1 MGVVSWNEINRHFIN
16 AYCEAARAEVD
27 MRAATNALESLREA
41 VFSIP
46 AGASI
51 YNVWATFDKHI
62 GVADLDRFMPVLV
75 RLREEFKKIA
85 LEREIFRLNRE
96 RRGGEQEGSQAWLE
110 AYAETFNNYGWRTRF
125 ALDITRECLRS
136 SPFPDWSLN
145 RILQAVDLVNQ
156 GRWAETYDWFCLLMD
171 QDLPAH
177 MRARMAAT
185 AAEIQLYH
193 FLQPTKARQLLEKG
207 DALDK
212 DEHRLKVAWG
222 EYWMQVGEGEKARQI
237 FESLLS
243 QSPDLADGFV
253 NLGDYYDGLGE
264 TKLAEDYY
272 NQAVGNA
279 PGMVA
284 GYRRL
289 MNFYGKPSTL
299 KDQMERLQPL
309 LKRTLALDE
318 DQAYS
323 WVSLGLLYKD
333 SLLFDQ
339 ARQYFERAIRED
351 QKSVIANIWLG
362 YNYLAEADVTEN
374 NPERKKVLFDQA
386 RLAFA
391 RVVELAPNAID
402 GHWGF
407 MRLAHQLNDWE
418 EALAG
423 CNRCLQIHPEW
434 ESFVLVERSD
444 KYQRLKRF
452 EDAEKDLLHSL
463 EIEPINPAAL
473 DHLSVL
479 ADSYKIS
486 GVPEVSVR
494 ALDALRQYKK
504 DLEEHT
510 YHNRMGNI
518 HYYFEEYPAAAERY
532 RLALAAKEDDD
543 VLHSNLAL
551 ALERI
556 EQPGKRLELLEEAIQ
571 HLERAIELNPKESD
585 YQTRLEAHTI
595 EREVI
600 RVYGEDARKYTPEV
614 TGIRIKVHQN
624 IWQDV
629 LGEDMINLSS
639 FTLEKITAMRQRIL
653 ARYGVTLP
661 GILYSPL
668 DDSPDD
674 KQGRYE
680 IYFREIPYDFN
691 YLEPGKKF
699 VHLKQSPEL
708 DPDSLEQYIPYG
720 FWVNDTN
727 EIEPAIEDQVHCVMT
742 VSEYILFHLER
753 LASAYLPVLVDFQEI
768 ASLLASCDEATVKA
782 IKTSSQELLLYW
794 QAMIALLG
802 KRVPLVNI
810 QEISQA
816 YLEARKDTDQVA
828 EITDRLALKFPPV

>member
-1 MGVVSWNEINRHFIN
+1 MGVVPWNEINRYFID

-27 MRAATNALESLREA
+27 MRSAANALESLREA
-41 VFSIP
+41 VFSIS

-51 YNVWATFDKHI
+51 FDVWATFDKQI
-62 GVADLDRFMPVLV
+62 GIADLDRFMPVLV
-75 RLREEFKKIA
+75 KLRQEFKKIA
-85 LEREIFRLNRE
+85 LEREVFRVNRMYS
-96 RRGGEQEGSQAWLE
+96 RGETEGWQAWLD
-110 AYAETFNNYGWRTRF
+110 AYTNTFDIYGWRTHF
-125 ALDITRECLRS
+125 GLEITRQCLRS

-156 GRWAETYDWFCLLMD
+156 GRWAETYDWFCFLMD

-177 MRARMAAT
+177 LRARMAAT

-193 FLQPTKARQLLEKG
+193 FLQPTKARQLLERG
-207 DALDK
+207 DTYDK
-212 DEHRLKVAWG
+212 KEHRLKVAWG
-222 EYWMQVGEGEKARQI
+222 EYWMQVGEADKARQI
-237 FESLLS
+237 FEDLLS
-243 QSPDLADGFV
+243 QSPDSADGFV
-253 NLGDYYDGLGE
+253 NLGDYYDNLGE
-264 TKLAEDYY
+264 TDRAEDYY

-289 MNFYGKPSTL
+289 MNFYGKPSIL
-299 KDQMERLQPL
+299 GEQKDRLQSL

-323 WVSLGLLYKD
+323 WVSLGLIYKD

-339 ARQYFERAIRED
+339 ARRYFERAIRED
-351 QKSVIANIWLG
+351 PKSVIAHIWLG
-362 YNYLAEADVTEN
+362 YNYLAEADAAEN
-374 NPERKKVLFDQA
+374 DSERKKLLFEQA

-391 RVVELAPNAID
+391 RVVELAPDAID

-407 MRLAHQLNDWE
+407 MRLAHQLNNWE

-452 EDAEKDLLHSL
+452 EDAERDLLRSL
-463 EIEPINPAAL
+463 EIEPINPGAL

-486 GVPEVSVR
+486 GVPDLSLR

-510 YHNRMGNI
+510 YQNRKGNI
-518 HYYFEEYPAAAERY
+518 HYYFEEYPAAAECY
-532 RLALAAKEDDD
+532 RLALAAQAEDD

-556 EQPGKRLELLEEAIQ
+556 EQPGKRLEIVDEAIQ
-571 HLERAIELNPKESD
+571 HLKRAIELNPEYLEYSK
-585 YQTRLEAHTI
+585 RLETLEI

-600 RVYGEDARKYTPEV
+600 LAYGENARKYTPEV
-614 TGIRIKVHQN
+614 TGIRIKIHQD

-629 LGEDMINLSS
+629 LGEDMVNLSP
-639 FTLEKITAMRQRIL
+639 FTLEKIAAMRKRVL
-653 ARYGVTLP
+653 DLYGVNLP

-668 DDSPDD
+668 DDSTNNE
-674 KQGRYE
+674 GRYE
-680 IYFREIPYDFN
+680 IYFHEIPYDFN

-708 DPDSLEQYIPYG
+708 DPDSFEQYIPYG
-720 FWVNDTN
+720 FWVNDMS
-727 EIEPAIEDQVHCVMT
+727 EIEPAIHDQVHCVMT
-742 VSEYILFHLER
+742 VSDYILFHLER
-753 LASAYLPVLVDFQEI
+753 LAAASLPVLVDFEQI
-768 ASLLASCDEATVKA
+768 ASLLNRCDEATVKA
-782 IKTSSQELLLYW
+782 IKTSSQEMLRYW
-794 QAMIALLG
+794 QAMLALLG
-802 KRVPLVNI
+802 KRVPMVNI

-816 YLEARKDTDQVA
+816 YLEARKDTDQAPEIA
-828 EITDRLALKFPPV
+828 ERLALKFQPV